1 MRYQTGLI
9 GCTLLALAQGACAL
23 PETHDVR
30 VIIKYKHPMVLT
42 SLQKQLTQQL
52 HVPVKTLTPMA
63 NGAYVLSIPASE
75 LKQALSQGDATDW
88 VLATLRHNPEI
99 QYAVKDR
106 VGHFKPM
113 NQSTDSDYIPLSH
126 ELQWDEFSAPAGV
139 MLESAAG
146 KRDGA
151 WAYTTG
157 EAHFPVV
164 VAVLDTGVA
173 LNPSLVD
180 NLTKDE
186 GGGVW
191 GWNFAGNNRDVR
203 DETRSYHGTHV
214 AGTIAAYGEVMN
226 GIGVHLK
233 VLPVKIP
240 DASGM
245 FYESQVV
252 NAIYWSVGGDVPG
265 VPHNPYPAKVLNM
278 SFGVDEGPGK
288 EIDHCDE
295 ALQEALAFAR
305 KQGAVVAAAA
315 GNDNRWEHYNAPAVC
330 NHTMKVA
337 STGPEGL
344 RAYYSN
350 YGPGITY
357 AAPGGDARYGKTG
370 SILSTVN
377 PGGGYQGSGFDFY
390 QGTSMASPHAA
401 GIAALIY
408 AVKNSDITPE
418 QVEQLLFT
426 TTHAFGESRDANKSC
441 VGKKPC
447 GHGILDA
454 HQAIKAALAN
464 YDVVFTA
471 PAGQNLGL
479 VSCAGGALQAQQK
492 TLTTAKAHWQQLE
505 AACQD
510 EGNYQLPR
518 VEQNGEQIV
527 AVYGKTR
534 YQLDKSSFKRCEV
547 IGFDGVGCYF

>member
-1 MRYQTGLI
+1 MRYQTGVL
-9 GCTLLALAQGACAL
+9 GFTLLALAQGGYASTKAN
-23 PETHDVR
+23 DVR
-30 VIIKYKHPMVLT
+30 VIVKYKHPMALT

-52 HVPVKTLTPMA
+52 HVPINTLTPMA
-63 NGAYVLSIPASE
+63 NGAHVLSISATE
-75 LKQALSQGDATDW
+75 IKQAFGKGGDATDW

-99 QYAVKDR
+99 KYAVKDR

-113 NQSTDSDYIPLSH
+113 NQPDGSDFLPLSH

-157 EAHFPVV
+157 EAYFPVV

-180 NLTKDE
+180 NLTKDD
-186 GGGVW
+186 GGAVW

-214 AGTIAAYGEVMN
+214 AGTIAGYGEVMN

-305 KQGAVVAAAA
+305 EQGAVVAAAA

-370 SILSTVN
+370 AILSTVN

-454 HQAIKAALAN
+454 HQAIKAAIAR
-464 YDVVFTA
+464 YDVVFSA
-471 PAGQNLGL
+471 PLPQNLGL
-479 VSCAGGALQAQQK
+479 IACAQGALAQQK
-492 TLTTAKAHWQQLE
+492 TVTTATANWQQLDVG
-505 AACQD
+505 CQD
-510 EGNYQLPR
+510 EGDYQLPR
-518 VEQNGEQIV
+518 VEQRGDRIM

-534 YQLDKSSFKRCEV
+534 YQLDQSSFKHCDV